1 MPENSNRLVPT
12 PANSDL
18 PTYTILLD
26 GEAIS
31 STYQV
36 MVITVSKA
44 LNRISEAEVIFLD
57 GDVSA
62 ETFPLSD
69 KPDFVPGAALEIKAG
84 YHQQEETI
92 FKGTI
97 IKHAIKVIQNDTPV
111 LVITLKHNCFKLA
124 LSRNSRLFPDS
135 KDSDAISTILDEYSQ
150 KKEVEDTTVTHE
162 HLLQYNATDWDF
174 VVMRAEMNGLAVINE
189 NEKLTIKKPDVSGDA
204 KLELYYGTSMLEFEA
219 ELDARSS
226 FKEWKAKT
234 WSAADQASQEEDGSS
249 SLAEP
254 GNFSSTD
261 AATAVGDPQLKISL
275 PNQLETAEIKAVA
288 DAKAARTKLSKI
300 KGRAKCIGF
309 AAIQPG
315 DIIGLHG
322 VGERFNGKAYVSGV
336 RHFITH
342 GKWETDIQF
351 GMSFATH
358 AERFT
363 DIADKPAGGL
373 LPSVN
378 GLQIGIV
385 AQLQDDPKGED
396 RILLKIPG
404 LSEADEAV
412 WARIACLD
420 AGKERG
426 SFFRPEIGDE
436 VVVGFLNDD
445 PRNAIVLGMMNSSK
459 LPAPLPGS
467 DDNHQK
473 GFVTREK
480 MKLIFDDE
488 KKSITIE
495 TPAGNTIIISDDE
508 KGITLKDENGN
519 KMQMNT
525 DGIIMESAKDVQIK
539 ATGDIK
545 IEGINVEIKAS
556 ANLKGEG
563 SAGAAFKSSAIT
575 EIKGSLV
582 NIN

>member
-26 GEAIS
+26 GEAIPT
-31 STYQV
+31 TYQV
-36 MVITVSKA
+36 MAISVSKA
-44 LNRISEAEVIFLD
+44 VNRISEAEIIFLD
-57 GDVSA
+57 GDVSQ

-69 KPDFVPGAALEIKAG
+69 KPDFVPGAVIEIHAG

-97 IKHAIKVIQNDTPV
+97 VKHAIKVIQSDTPA
-111 LVITLKHNCFKLA
+111 LILTLKHDCFKMG
-124 LSRNSRLFPDS
+124 LSRNSRLFADS

-174 VVMRAEMNGLAVINE
+174 TVMRAEMNGLVVINE
-189 NEKLTIKKPDVSGDA
+189 NEKITVKKPDLSPDA
-204 KLELYYGTSMLEFEA
+204 VLELFYGSSILEFEA
-219 ELDARSS
+219 ELDARTSY
-226 FKEWKAKT
+226 KEWKVKT
-234 WSAADQASQEEDGSS
+234 WSAADQQLQEEEGTS
-249 SLAEP
+249 SLAEE
-254 GNFSSTD
+254 GNLSSTD
-261 AATAVGDPQLKISL
+261 ISGAIGDPELNISL
-275 PNQLETAEIKAVA
+275 PNQLESAEIKIVA
-288 DAKAARTKLSKI
+288 DAKAARTKLAKI
-300 KGRAKCIGF
+300 KGRARCIGF

-315 DIIGLHG
+315 DVVKLNG
-322 VGERFNGKAYVSGV
+322 VGERFNGKAFVSGV

-351 GMSFATH
+351 GMSYATH
-358 AERFT
+358 AELYT
-363 DIADKPAGGL
+363 DIAAAPAGGL
-373 LPSVN
+373 LPSIS
-378 GLQIGIV
+378 GLQIGVV
-385 AQLQDDPKGED
+385 AQLKDDPKGED

-404 LSEADEAV
+404 LSESDEAV
-412 WARIACLD
+412 WARVACLD

-445 PRNAIVLGMMNSSK
+445 PRNAIVLGMLNSSK
-459 LPAPLPGS
+459 LPAPLQAA
-467 DDNHQK
+467 DENHQK

-488 KKSITIE
+488 KKSITVE
-495 TPAGNTIIISDDE
+495 TPGGNKITISDDA
-508 KGITLKDENGN
+508 KGIELADQNGN
-519 KMQMNT
+519 SIKMDT
-525 DGIIMESAKDVQIK
+525 EGITMESAKDVKVK
-539 ATGDIK
+539 AAGDIK
-545 IEGINVEIKAS
+545 IEGMNIEIKAS
-556 ANLKGEG
+556 ISLKGEG
-563 SAGAAFKSSAIT
+563 SSSSALSSSGMT

-582 NIN
+582 SIN

>member
-1 MPENSNRLVPT
+1 MPEDNNRLVPT

-18 PTYTILLD
+18 PTATILLN
-26 GEAIS
+26 GEAIP

-36 MVITVSKA
+36 MAVTVSKGV
-44 LNRISEAEVIFLD
+44 NRISEAEIIFLD

-69 KPDFVPGAALEIKAG
+69 KPDFIPGAVLEIHAG

-97 IKHAIKVIQNDTPV
+97 VKHAIKVIENDTPV
-111 LVITLKHNCFKLA
+111 LIITLKHDCFKMA
-124 LSRNSRLFPDS
+124 LTRNSRLFPDS
-135 KDSDAISTILDEYSQ
+135 TDSDAISTILDEYSQ

-162 HLLQYNATDWDF
+162 HLVQYNSTDWDF
-174 VVMRAEMNGLAVINE
+174 AVMRAEMNGLVVINE
-189 NEKLTIKKPDVSGDA
+189 NEKLTVKKPDLSGDA
-204 KLELYYGTSMLEFEA
+204 TLELHYGSSILEVEA
-219 ELDARSS
+219 ELDARTS
-226 FKEWKAKT
+226 FKEWKVKT
-234 WSAADQASQEEDGSS
+234 WNPADQELAEEEGTS
-249 SLAEP
+249 SLAED
-254 GNFSSTD
+254 GNLSVSD
-261 AATAVGDPQLKISL
+261 VSGAIGDPELKINI
-275 PNQLETAEIKAVA
+275 PNQLESAEAKAIA

-300 KGRAKCIGF
+300 KGRARCIGF

-315 DIIGLHG
+315 DIIGLNG
-322 VGERFNGKAYVSGV
+322 IGERFNGKAFVSGV

-351 GMSFATH
+351 GMSFTTH
-358 AERFT
+358 AERFN
-363 DIADKPAGGL
+363 DVADRPAGGL
-373 LPSVN
+373 LPAVN

-385 AQLQDDPKGED
+385 AQLKDDPKGED

-404 LSEADEAV
+404 VSETDEAV
-412 WARIACLD
+412 WARVASLD

-445 PRNAIVLGMMNSSK
+445 PRNAIVLGMLNSSK

-480 MKLIFDDE
+480 MKLLFDDE

-495 TPAGNTIIISDDE
+495 TPAGNKIIISDDE
-508 KGITLKDENGN
+508 KGIKLEDENGN

-539 ATGDIK
+539 ATADIK
-545 IEGINVEIKAS
+545 IEGVNVEIKAS

-575 EIKGSLV
+575 EIKGSMV

>member
-12 PANSDL
+12 PADSDL

-26 GEAIS
+26 GEAIP

-36 MVITVSKA
+36 MAISVTKA
-44 LNRISEAEVIFLD
+44 INRISEAEIIFLD
-57 GDVSA
+57 GDVSQ

-69 KPDFVPGAALEIKAG
+69 KDDFIPGKVIEIQAG
-84 YHQQEETI
+84 YHQQEEAI

-97 IKHAIKVIQNDTPV
+97 VKHAIKVIQSDTPA
-111 LVITLKHNCFKLA
+111 LVITLKHDAFKMT
-124 LSRNSRLFPDS
+124 LSRNNRLFPDS
-135 KDSDAISTILDEYSQ
+135 KDSDAISTILNEYSQ
-150 KKEVEDTTVTHE
+150 KKDVEDTTVQHE

-174 VVMRAEMNGLAVINE
+174 AIMRAEMNGLVVISE
-189 NEKLTIKKPDVSGDA
+189 NEKLSVKKPNLSGDA
-204 KLELYYGTSMLEFEA
+204 KLELYYGTSILEFEA
-219 ELDARSS
+219 ELDARASY
-226 FKEWKAKT
+226 KQWKVKT
-234 WSAADQASQEEDGSS
+234 WSAADQQLQEEEGSG
-249 SLAEP
+249 SLAEE
-254 GNFSSTD
+254 GNLSADDIS
-261 AATAVGDPQLKISL
+261 AAIGEPELKITL
-275 PNQLETAEIKAVA
+275 PGQLESAEIKNLA
-288 DAKAARTKLSKI
+288 DAKAVRTKLAKI
-300 KGRAKCIGF
+300 KGRARCIGF

-315 DIIGLHG
+315 DILALNG
-322 VGERFNGKAYVSGV
+322 VGARFNGKAFVSGV

-351 GMSFATH
+351 GLGYATH
-358 AERFT
+358 AERFSDVT
-363 DIADKPAGGL
+363 DRPAGGL
-373 LPSVN
+373 LPAVN
-378 GLQIGIV
+378 GLQVGIV

-396 RILLKIPG
+396 RILLKIPS
-404 LSEADEAV
+404 LSESDEAA

-445 PRNAIVLGMMNSSK
+445 PRNAIVLGMLNSSK
-459 LPAPLPGS
+459 LPAPLPAS
-467 DDNHQK
+467 DENPQK

-480 MKLIFDDE
+480 IMLIFDDE

-495 TPAGNTIIISDDE
+495 TPAGNKITISDED
-508 KGITLKDENGN
+508 KGIALTDENGN
-519 KMQMNT
+519 TLQMNS
-525 DGIIMESAKDVQIK
+525 DGVTIESAKDVQIK
-539 ATGDIK
+539 ATGDVK
-545 IEGINVEIKAS
+545 IEGVNVEIKAS